1 MGPTHA
7 DRLKIP
13 LTKPSVFR
21 EVLEKGLAFYG
32 ESRDETLMRLFQ
44 EIGKPLSP
52 AVVLL
57 PLISDRKVV
66 AVVYGDFGKKEA
78 SPVQLDILEI
88 LAQQVGISLEYALF
102 RRQMTKA
109 AQKA

>member
-1 MGPTHA
+1 MA
-7 DRLKIP
+7 Y
-13 LTKPSVFR
+13 
-21 EVLEKGLAFYG
+21 YG
-32 ESRDETLMRLFQ
+32 ESGDEALKGLFQ

-57 PLISDRKVV
+57 PLISDQKVI
-66 AVVYGDFGKKEA
+66 AIVYGDFGQKEA

-88 LAQQVGISLEYALF
+88 LAQQAGISLEYALY

-109 AQKA
+109 AQKT